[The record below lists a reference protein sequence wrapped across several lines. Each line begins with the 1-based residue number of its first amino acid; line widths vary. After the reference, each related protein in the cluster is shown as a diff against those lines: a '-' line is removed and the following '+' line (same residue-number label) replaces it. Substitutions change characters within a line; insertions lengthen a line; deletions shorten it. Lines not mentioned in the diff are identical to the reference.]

1 MDDLPRRVASAATAP
16 VEGLWQRHVAAPYAA
31 TALDGRRGYGRWGTR
46 DGFSVL
52 YLGRPLDSVV
62 VEAYRHLIDPIA
74 EPDMV
79 AVLARN
85 IQPRMLVT
93 ATVAVTNVLD
103 LREPATRVGVG
114 LTLDVLQSS
123 TADREAY
130 AACQRV
136 AQVAH
141 QLNLHGLIAPAASKL
156 GETLAL
162 FMDLLPAEQRP
173 MRDETDQVWT
183 HLPADPRANP
193 GRHLRA
199 LPDHQ

>member
-16 VEGLWQRHVAAPYAA
+16 VEGLWLRHAAAPYAA
-31 TALDGRRGYGRWGTR
+31 AALDGRRGYGRWGTR

-74 EPDMV
+74 EPDT
-79 AVLARN
+79 AAALARN

-93 ATVAVTNVLD
+93 AIVAVTNVLD
-103 LREPATRVGVG
+103 LREPSTRVGVG

-141 QLNLHGLIAPAASKL
+141 QLNMHGLIAPAASKV

-162 FMDLLPAEQRP
+162 FMDLLPAAQRP
-173 MRDETDQVWT
+173 MRNKADQLWT
-183 HLPADPRANP
+183 HLPADPREHP
-193 GRHLRA
+193 GRSLHA
-199 LPDHQ
+199 VPDHK

>member
-16 VEGLWQRHVAAPYAA
+16 VEGLWQRHVAVPYAA

-74 EPDMV
+74 EPDM
-79 AVLARN
+79 AAALALARN

-93 ATVAVTNVLD
+93 ATVAVTDVLD
-103 LREPATRVGVG
+103 LREPSTRVGVG

-141 QLNLHGLIAPAASKL
+141 QLNMHGLIAPAASKV

-162 FMDLLPAEQRP
+162 FMDLLPAAQRP

-193 GRHLRA
+193 GRHL
-199 LPDHQ
+199 

>member
-16 VEGLWQRHVAAPYAA
+16 VEGLWQRHVAVPYAA

-93 ATVAVTNVLD
+93 AAVAVTNVLD

-193 GRHLRA
+193 GRHLHA

>member
-1 MDDLPRRVASAATAP
+1 M
-16 VEGLWQRHVAAPYAA
+16 RHVAVPYAA
-31 TALDGRRGYGRWGTR
+31 GALDGRRGYGRWGTR

-74 EPDMV
+74 EPDM
-79 AVLARN
+79 AAALALARN

-93 ATVAVTNVLD
+93 ATVAVTDVLD
-103 LREPATRVGVG
+103 LREPSTRVGVG

-141 QLNLHGLIAPAASKL
+141 QLNLHGLVAPAASKL

-162 FMDLLPAEQRP
+162 FMDLLPTEQRP
-173 MRDETDQVWT
+173 MRNIADQLWT
-183 HLPADPRANP
+183 HLPADPRENP
-193 GRHLRA
+193 GRHLHA
-199 LPDHQ
+199 VPDHQ

>member
-16 VEGLWQRHVAAPYAA
+16 VEGLWQRHVAVPYAA

-156 GETLAL
+156 GEALAL
-162 FMDLLPAEQRP
+162 FMDLPPAEQRP

-193 GRHLRA
+193 GRHLLVCLA
-199 LPDHQ
+199 IG

>member
-16 VEGLWQRHVAAPYAA
+16 VEGLWQRHVAVPYAA

-93 ATVAVTNVLD
+93 APVAVTNVLD
-103 LREPATRVGVG
+103 LSAR
-114 LTLDVLQSS
+114 
-123 TADREAY
+123 
-130 AACQRV
+130 
-136 AQVAH
+136 
-141 QLNLHGLIAPAASKL
+141 
-156 GETLAL
+156 
-162 FMDLLPAEQRP
+162 
-173 MRDETDQVWT
+173 
-183 HLPADPRANP
+183 
-193 GRHLRA
+193 
-199 LPDHQ
+199 

>member
-1 MDDLPRRVASAATAP
+1 M
-16 VEGLWQRHVAAPYAA
+16 
-31 TALDGRRGYGRWGTR
+31 
-46 DGFSVL
+46 
-52 YLGRPLDSVV
+52 
-62 VEAYRHLIDPIA
+62 
-74 EPDMV
+74 
-79 AVLARN
+79 
-85 IQPRMLVT
+85 
-93 ATVAVTNVLD
+93 
-103 LREPATRVGVG
+103 
-114 LTLDVLQSS
+114 DVLQSC